1 MLLELNVKDL
11 ALIEE
16 MRLSFSPGFSVLS
29 GETGAGKSI
38 LVGALGLI
46 AGGRADSDFVRLG
59 SQEAIVEATFDIS
72 QNPQVAELLRE
83 ASLFEGDQLLIRRH
97 ISSQGRSRIYINGK
111 GATVGQLEKIV
122 SHLVDLSGQ
131 HDQQLLL
138 HEENHRSLLDETP
151 VISNLLNSYS
161 TLYQRTQDCRQSLE
175 ALNKKI
181 QERAERTEFL
191 RFQIE
196 EISKA
201 NFKDEN
207 EEELLLEEKGRVK
220 NADLLFSVANQGEE
234 ILQEGEGALLE
245 KLATL
250 TIQVEKGSSSD
261 ATLKEVQELLS
272 QARMAL
278 EEALSFFSRYREGL
292 IVTPGRLDEIESR
305 LYLIHRL
312 RQKFG
317 GTLGDVLRKEKE
329 IKEELDSLEHHEER
343 VAAFEKELR
352 EIEKELMKSASQLSE
367 VRKKRAVELEKK
379 IQKELSAL
387 SMPGVCFRIVVES
400 PAKVSATDCGAWGY
414 DLIRFDMAPNKGEGF
429 RPLAKIASGG
439 ELSRILLSIKLILA
453 DGNSPT
459 TYIFDEVDTG
469 IGGAVADVVGEKLH
483 QLGQSQQ
490 VLCVTHLPQ
499 VASHASGHFVIEK
512 GMNDKRTRTLVR
524 TLKQEERVEELARM
538 LGGVQITDKTR
549 AHAREM
555 LRGIKN

>member
-1 MLLELNVKDL
+1 MLLELSVKDL

-16 MRLSFSPGFSVLS
+16 LKLSFGPGFSVLS
-29 GETGAGKSI
+29 GETGTGKSI

-46 AGGRADSDFVRLG
+46 AGGRADSDFVRQG
-59 SQEAIVEATFDIS
+59 SEEAVVEAIFDIS
-72 QNPQVAELLRE
+72 QNSQVAELLRE
-83 ASLFEGDQLLIRRH
+83 TTLFEGDQLLIRRH

-122 SHLVDLSGQ
+122 SHLIDLSGQ

-138 HEENHRSLLDETP
+138 HEENHRSLLDDIPAIAT
-151 VISNLLNSYS
+151 LLISYS
-161 TLYQRTQDCRQSLE
+161 SIHQRTQDLRQSLE
-175 ALNKKI
+175 ALHKKI
-181 QERAERTEFL
+181 QERGERTEFL

-196 EISKA
+196 EIQKA
-201 NFKDEN
+201 DLKDEN

-234 ILQEGEGALLE
+234 ILQEGEGALLK
-245 KLATL
+245 KLTTL
-250 TIQVEKGSSSD
+250 MTQVEKGLISD
-261 ATLKEVQELLS
+261 ALLKEVQGLLS
-272 QARMAL
+272 QACIAL
-278 EEALSFFSRYREGL
+278 EEAARFFPRYREGL
-292 IVTPGRLDEIESR
+292 VVTPGHLDEIESR
-305 LYLIHRL
+305 LYLLHRL

-317 GTLGDVLRKEKE
+317 GTLSGVLRKEKE
-329 IKEELDSLEHHEER
+329 MKEELDALEHHEER
-343 VAAFEKELR
+343 VAVSEKELR
-352 EIEKELMKSASQLSE
+352 EIEKDLMRVASQLSE
-367 VRKKRAVELEKK
+367 ARKKRAVELEKK

-400 PAKVSATDCGAWGY
+400 PPEVKPTDCGAWGF

-453 DGNSPT
+453 DSTAPT

-483 QLGQSQQ
+483 WLGESQQ

-512 GMNDKRTRTLVR
+512 GIREKRTRTLVR